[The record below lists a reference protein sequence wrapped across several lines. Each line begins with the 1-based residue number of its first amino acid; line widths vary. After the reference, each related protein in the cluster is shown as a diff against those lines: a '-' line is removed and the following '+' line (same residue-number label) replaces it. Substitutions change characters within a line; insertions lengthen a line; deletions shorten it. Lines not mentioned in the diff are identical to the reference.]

1 MIDFQNSYFIIL
13 VAGVSFFL
21 YGSSMASSSLEKLM
35 ASKITTL
42 MNKVSSSQFLSITV
56 GIGLT
61 TILQSSG
68 AVTSMLVGLGTA
80 RVIKLPQ
87 VMGIIIGTA
96 IGSTLTVQLISFD
109 LSPYALPVFT
119 LAFTVF
125 FLTKKQVIKNIA
137 TVAMGFALIFVGLK
151 MISVSSHYF
160 AQLEILSDFF
170 HSIRANQFYSF
181 SAAMIFCAFVHSS
194 AVTIGLAMSLAT
206 AGVISTQDA
215 IIWVYGANIGTT
227 STALFASVGSN
238 YIGKQVAWAHFF
250 YKAVSVLIFYPIT
263 TYFISFVEMFQPATT
278 RVIAN
283 AHLFFNIASALVFF
297 PFIKKGS
304 ELIEKM
310 FPKSSADEFGAE
322 FLTMN
327 TYQNSS
333 LAISYSQ
340 REIMRMADIVL
351 NMIKDSVHLFE
362 TDDPMLVQSIKD
374 RDNQV
379 DFLYREIKMF
389 LLDHANQSN
398 TVVHQNIMN
407 MIMFISDLERA
418 ADSIDIN
425 IRTLAIK
432 KHALKLEFSPQGLA
446 EIQEMHSQVVKVASM
461 GINAYD
467 NHQMCAQA
475 IKLKRELAKSETTYR
490 ENHILRLNQGLRET
504 INTSS
509 IHLDLLSE
517 YRRIASLLCNH
528 AYATTKIKSSD
539 VTPSDN
545 EDQS

>member
-1 MIDFQNSYFIIL
+1 MLDFQNSYLIIL
-13 VAGVSFFL
+13 LAGVSFFL
-21 YGSSMASSSLEKLM
+21 YGSTMASYSLEKLM
-35 ASKITTL
+35 ASRITSL
-42 MNKVSSSQFLSITV
+42 MNKVSSSQFLSIGV
-56 GIGLT
+56 GVTLT

-96 IGSTLTVQLISFD
+96 IGSTITVQLISFN
-109 LSPYALPVFT
+109 LAPYALPVFT
-119 LAFTVF
+119 LGFTVY
-125 FLTKKQVIKNIA
+125 FLTKKQTIKNIA
-137 TVAMGFALIFVGLK
+137 TVLMGFALIFVGLA
-151 MISVSSHYF
+151 MISTSSHFF
-160 AQLEILSDFF
+160 AKLEILQDFF
-170 HSIRANQFYSF
+170 QSIRNNSIYSF

-194 AVTIGLAMSLAT
+194 AVTIGLAMSLAS
-206 AGVISTQDA
+206 AGVISTHDA
-215 IIWVYGANIGTT
+215 VLWVYGANIGTT
-227 STALFASVGSN
+227 STALFAAVGSN

-250 YKAVSVLIFYPIT
+250 YKTISVVIFYPIT
-263 TYFISFVEMFQPATT
+263 AFFLEFVEMFNSSTI
-278 RVIAN
+278 RMIAN
-283 AHLFFNIASALVFF
+283 AHFFFNIGSALIFY
-297 PFIKKGS
+297 PFIKKGA
-304 ELIEKM
+304 ELIEKI
-310 FPKSSADEFGAE
+310 FPKSAADEFGAE
-322 FLTMN
+322 FLTLN

-333 LAISYSQ
+333 LAISYAQ

-362 TDDPMLVQSIKD
+362 TEDPVLVQSIKD

-389 LLDHANQSN
+389 LLDHANKSN

-446 EIQEMHSQVVKVASM
+446 EIQAMQEQVVKVASM

-467 NHQMCAQA
+467 NPKMCELA
-475 IKLKRELAKSETTYR
+475 IELKRELAKTEIQYR
-490 ENHILRLNQGLRET
+490 ENHIYRLNQGLRES

-528 AYATTKIKSSD
+528 AYATTKIKATDTSAK
-539 VTPSDN
+539 
-545 EDQS
+545 ED

>member
-1 MIDFQNSYFIIL
+1 MLDFQNSYFVIL
-13 VAGVSFFL
+13 LAGVSLFL
-21 YGSSMASSSLEKLM
+21 YGSSMAANSLEKLM
-35 ASKITTL
+35 ATKITHL
-42 MNKVSSSQFLSITV
+42 MNKVSSSQFLSISV

-87 VMGIIIGTA
+87 VMGVIIGTA

-109 LSPYALPVFT
+109 LAHYALPTFILGFSIYF
-119 LAFTVF
+119 LA
-125 FLTKKQVIKNIA
+125 KKQAIKNLA
-137 TVAMGFALIFVGLK
+137 TVMMGFALIFVGLK
-151 MISVSSHYF
+151 MISTSAHYF
-160 AQLEILSDFF
+160 AQLEILADFLQ
-170 HSIRANQFYSF
+170 SIRANPFYSF
-181 SAAMIFCAFVHSS
+181 SASLIFCAFVQSS
-194 AVTIGLAMSLAT
+194 AVTIGIAMSLAS
-206 AGVISTQDA
+206 AGVISVQDA
-215 IIWVYGANIGTT
+215 MLWVYGANIGTT

-250 YKAVSVLIFYPIT
+250 YKTVSVLIFYPFT
-263 TYFISFVEMFQPATT
+263 TYFMEYINVFNASTARSV
-278 RVIAN
+278 AN
-283 AHLFFNIASALVFF
+283 AHFFFNIASALIFF
-297 PFIKKGS
+297 PFIKKGA
-304 ELIEKM
+304 ELIERM
-310 FPKSSADEFGAE
+310 FPKSASDEFGTE

-333 LAISYSQ
+333 LAVSYAQ

-362 TDDPMLVQSIKD
+362 TDDRMLVQSIKD

-389 LLDHANQSN
+389 LLDHANKSN
-398 TVVHQNIMN
+398 TIVHQNVMN

-432 KHALKLEFSPQGLA
+432 KHALKLEFSSQGLH

-467 NHQMCAQA
+467 NPQMCKIA
-475 IKLKRELAKSETTYR
+475 IQLKRDLAKLEIGYR
-490 ENHILRLNQGLRET
+490 ENHISRLNQGLRES

-528 AYATTKIKSSD
+528 AYATTKIKATD
-539 VTPSDN
+539 VTKQES
-545 EDQS
+545 